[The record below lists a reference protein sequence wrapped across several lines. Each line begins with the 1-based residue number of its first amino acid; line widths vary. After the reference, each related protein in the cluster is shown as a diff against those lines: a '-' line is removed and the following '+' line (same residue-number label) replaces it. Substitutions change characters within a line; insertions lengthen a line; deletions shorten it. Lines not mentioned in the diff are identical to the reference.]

1 MNNNDNQILRS
12 NEIRLKD
19 DTLEKQ
25 AEFIRENSIAVVKA
39 ITAEFRDLGMKPGQ
53 AEVRLLAI
61 LARTIDE
68 TLNTETS
75 RAYTKAELLQSEK
88 LYVIRTNVA
97 ADLDHWHKYTSWTPG
112 EAAFVLSDLD
122 PDKVFINDGVAHAL
136 QKKYPTYE
144 SIDKFLKILFR
155 GAQDGVIP
163 ARANAASWLA
173 IANEFGLPVAD
184 RVAKRFSNQTEPIS
198 EGIDDDHA
206 NPRAVNDWTV
216 NPENKPINEF
226 YADIKKALRE
236 MEARGTRKPTGAWFR
251 KHLAANQA
259 LFPLIKEIRIRKKEV
274 VYYLSAR
281 STIETGIL
289 SSKALDSL
297 LRRYILKK

>member
-1 MNNNDNQILRS
+1 MNNNDKQTLLS

-39 ITAEFRDLGMKPGQ
+39 ITAEFRDLGMKPEQ

-75 RAYTKAELLQSEK
+75 RAYKKAELLQSEK

-97 ADLDHWHKYTSWTPG
+97 ADLDHWLKYTSWTPG

-144 SIDKFLKILFR
+144 SIDKFLKILVR
-155 GAQDGVIP
+155 AAQDGVIR
-163 ARANAASWLA
+163 ARAEALYWLA
-173 IANEFGLPVAD
+173 TANKFGFPVAD

-251 KHLAANQA
+251 KYIAKNKN
-259 LFPLIKEIRIRKKEV
+259 LFPLVKEIRIREKEI
-274 VYYLSAR
+274 VYYLSST

-289 SSKALDSL
+289 RSKALDSL
-297 LRRYILKK
+297 LGRYILKK